1 MEIDL
6 SEYLDEF
13 IKEIKN
19 LFQTFETD
27 LELLQ
32 SGEYT
37 DDTINEIFR
46 AAHSI
51 KGMSAT
57 MEFNNL
63 EKLTHKV
70 EDMFDKIRSKELS
83 INDNIIQTLLVSYNI
98 MTSLVES
105 IQISATEDDV
115 DEKMVLE
122 CISKINKIMG
132 IGDKNITSNESNE
145 NKIDKFE
152 NFKTILNEEYKDEK
166 NIFFTK
172 IVINENSPLASARA
186 FMILTSLK
194 DKEHFINSIPSLETF
209 TNGNNELDEN
219 TIYILFS
226 SDKTID
232 NLKKYL
238 ANFPEVE
245 KVFIKNINTQNIS
258 FDFKE
263 TTSKE
268 EVKED
273 TQKENLKKEFIIKTF
288 SDLIKYIDETEL
300 LLVEQDIENIPNILV
315 DLQNNLLKIHDFLAN
330 YNNENISYFTDIS
343 NKLNTLFIIL
353 QEKEFEFAD
362 LYLDKIFKY
371 FNYIRKVE
379 SDISLLENNIFID
392 TLNEFI
398 KEIDR
403 KIAEQKSNS
412 EKRIGEILQEQY
424 KLSQD
429 DISDLLSKQRTKYK
443 GKKIGEI
450 AVAEKKISNQD
461 LIHALKIQKKSKESK
476 KEIVQDMI
484 KIPALKADK
493 LIDLL
498 EELMMIQSQIEQNA
512 IKLLDKDSY
521 LIKDIYKSFRITK
534 DIQNLSI
541 SFRMITLHSIF
552 QKVSL
557 NAHDAMR
564 KLKKKVKLEISGE
577 NTTIDRI
584 IGSKIVDPLLHL
596 IKNSISHGIEEKEER
611 IAKGKNE
618 IGTIFLNAYS
628 EKGYVYI
635 SITDDGQGINPDKV
649 YQKALEKKLI
659 DPNKKYTEDEI
670 INFIFLPG
678 FSTADKVN
686 QIAGRG
692 VGMDVVKTE
701 ILKLRGKIKMINR
714 LGQGLSI
721 QLRIPQNMTSLNGT
735 IVNIK
740 SHKYIIPSVFI
751 KEVFKIEDE
760 NYVYLGGKKD
770 FVRLRDEIIPVI
782 NSDRFFDGEGKAKIM
797 VVLDVDGKYKA
808 LPVDEVLDRREI
820 VVKPLSNDF
829 DGIKYILGASILGD
843 GKAALIIGIES
854 LFKLSEKI

>member
-1 MEIDL
+1 
-6 SEYLDEF
+6 
-13 IKEIKN
+13 
-19 LFQTFETD
+19 
-27 LELLQ
+27 
-32 SGEYT
+32 
-37 DDTINEIFR
+37 
-46 AAHSI
+46 
-51 KGMSAT
+51 
-57 MEFNNL
+57 
-63 EKLTHKV
+63 
-70 EDMFDKIRSKELS
+70 
-83 INDNIIQTLLVSYNI
+83 
-98 MTSLVES
+98 
-105 IQISATEDDV
+105 
-115 DEKMVLE
+115 
-122 CISKINKIMG
+122 
-132 IGDKNITSNESNE
+132 
-145 NKIDKFE
+145 
-152 NFKTILNEEYKDEK
+152 
-166 NIFFTK
+166 
-172 IVINENSPLASARA
+172 
-186 FMILTSLK
+186 
-194 DKEHFINSIPSLETF
+194 
-209 TNGNNELDEN
+209 
-219 TIYILFS
+219 
-226 SDKTID
+226 
-232 NLKKYL
+232 
-238 ANFPEVE
+238 
-245 KVFIKNINTQNIS
+245 
-258 FDFKE
+258 
-263 TTSKE
+263 
-268 EVKED
+268 
-273 TQKENLKKEFIIKTF
+273 
-288 SDLIKYIDETEL
+288 
-300 LLVEQDIENIPNILV
+300 
-315 DLQNNLLKIHDFLAN
+315 
-330 YNNENISYFTDIS
+330 
-343 NKLNTLFIIL
+343 
-353 QEKEFEFAD
+353 
-362 LYLDKIFKY
+362 
-371 FNYIRKVE
+371 
-379 SDISLLENNIFID
+379 
-392 TLNEFI
+392 
-398 KEIDR
+398 
-403 KIAEQKSNS
+403 
-412 EKRIGEILQEQY
+412 
-424 KLSQD
+424 
-429 DISDLLSKQRTKYK
+429 
-443 GKKIGEI
+443 
-450 AVAEKKISNQD
+450 
-461 LIHALKIQKKSKESK
+461 
-476 KEIVQDMI
+476 
-484 KIPALKADK
+484 
-493 LIDLL
+493 
-498 EELMMIQSQIEQNA
+498 
-512 IKLLDKDSY
+512 
-521 LIKDIYKSFRITK
+521 
-534 DIQNLSI
+534 
-541 SFRMITLHSIF
+541 MITLHSIF

>member
-83 INDNIIQTLLVSYNI
+83 INDNIIQTLLISYNI

-105 IQISATEDDV
+105 IEISATEDDV
-115 DEKMVLE
+115 DEKIVLE

-132 IGDKNITSNESNE
+132 IEDKNIASNKSNE

-152 NFKTILNEEYKDEK
+152 NFKTILNEEYKDDK

-194 DKEHFINSIPSLETF
+194 DKEHFISSIPSLETF
-209 TNGNNELDEN
+209 TNGNNELEDN
-219 TIYILFS
+219 TIYTLFS

-238 ANFPEVE
+238 ENFTEVE
-245 KVFIKNINTQNIS
+245 KVFLKNIDSQNIS
-258 FDFKE
+258 FDFENKNIE
-263 TTSKE
+263 
-268 EVKED
+268 
-273 TQKENLKKEFIIKTF
+273 QKENFTEEKELTIKTF
-288 SDLIKYIDETEL
+288 SDLIEYINDIEL
-300 LLVEQDIENIPNILV
+300 VLIEQDIENIPNTLLN
-315 DLQNNLLKIHDFLAN
+315 LQQKLIKIHNFLAN

-429 DISDLLSKQRTKYK
+429 DINDLLSKQRTKYK